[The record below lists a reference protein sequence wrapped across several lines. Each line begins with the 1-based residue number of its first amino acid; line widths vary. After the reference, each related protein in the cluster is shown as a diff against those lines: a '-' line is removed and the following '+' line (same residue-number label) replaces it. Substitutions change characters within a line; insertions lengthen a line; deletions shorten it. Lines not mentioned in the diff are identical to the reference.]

1 MKYKLLVLDVDG
13 TLLDSEKKISKRT
26 LAALLKVQQM
36 GVRIVL
42 ASGRPTYGLM
52 PIAKTLEL
60 GNYGGFILSYNGGQI
75 INAQSGE
82 LLFERRINPEMLP
95 YLEKKSRKNGFAIFT
110 YHEDTII
117 TDSPENE
124 HIRREAELNGLKI
137 IAETE
142 FSIAVDFAPC
152 KCMLVSDDE
161 EALVGLEDHWRRR
174 LNGALDVFRSEPY
187 FLEVV
192 PCSIDKSNTL
202 GALLEK
208 LGIKSE
214 EVIAIG
220 DGVCDVSMIQSAG
233 LGAFAAVLMLIFKD
247 TILGFVAGVLL
258 SENDMVHIGDWI
270 EMPQNNV
277 NGVVMDITLNIVK
290 VQNFDNTIVTIP
302 PYSLVSGS
310 FINWRG
316 MTESGGRRIMREYA
330 LKLDYIQPCT
340 PEFLEKMK
348 KFDAD
353 LADFITEKQKQ
364 AAEGKVANT
373 DNPAGLVNGTIDTNV
388 GLLRAY
394 MTLYLKRH
402 PFISKDLLLM
412 VRTLAPTENGLPVQ
426 IYCFSSNKNWPSYES
441 IQAEIMEHFVS
452 VLPEFGLYP
461 FQNPTARDYVI
472 SGLIESGKDLSTV
485 DGIPWHS
492 VLPKEEKV

>member
-1 MKYKLLVLDVDG
+1 MNTNEFARILLTWIKSFLSWIGIPRDRLNELDEIIFLILIVVIAFAVGAVFHYLSVRFTRKVLKYKNISFLSSLIEYNALRKMSAVIPPLIISALLPFAFDYRS
-13 TLLDSEKKISKRT
+13 TWFTASEKIT
-26 LAALLKVQQM
+26 WIYFFIALLFSVNA
-36 GVRIVL
+36 VL
-42 ASGRPTYGLM
+42 NSVGNVLMNKEQLQNRPM
-52 PIAKTLEL
+52 K
-60 GNYGGFILSYNGGQI
+60 GFIQI
-75 INAQSGE
+75 FQV
-82 LLFERRINPEMLP
+82 
-95 YLEKKSRKNGFAIFT
+95 IF
-110 YHEDTII
+110 
-117 TDSPENE
+117 S
-124 HIRREAELNGLKI
+124 
-137 IAETE
+137 
-142 FSIAVDFAPC
+142 C
-152 KCMLVSDDE
+152 
-161 EALVGLEDHWRRR
+161 
-174 LNGALDVFRSEPY
+174 
-187 FLEVV
+187 
-192 PCSIDKSNTL
+192 
-202 GALLEK
+202 
-208 LGIKSE
+208 
-214 EVIAIG
+214 IAII
-220 DGVCDVSMIQSAG
+220 VIISILINKSPLNLITG

-270 EMPQNNV
+270 EMPQN
-277 NGVVMDITLNIVK
+277 
-290 VQNFDNTIVTIP
+290 NTIVTIP

>member
-1 MKYKLLVLDVDG
+1 MSTNEFARILLTWIKSFLSWIGIPRDRLNELDEIIFLILIVVIAFAVGAVFHYLSVRFTRKVLKYKNISFLSSLIEYNALRKMSAVIPPLIISALLPFAFDYRSTWFTV
-13 TLLDSEKKISKRT
+13 SEKIT
-26 LAALLKVQQM
+26 WIYFFIALLFSVNA
-36 GVRIVL
+36 VL
-42 ASGRPTYGLM
+42 NSVGNVLMNKEQLQNRPM
-52 PIAKTLEL
+52 K
-60 GNYGGFILSYNGGQI
+60 GFIQI
-75 INAQSGE
+75 FQVIFSCVAIIVIISILIN
-82 LLFERRINPEMLP
+82 
-95 YLEKKSRKNGFAIFT
+95 KSPLNL
-110 YHEDTII
+110 I
-117 TDSPENE
+117 T
-124 HIRREAELNGLKI
+124 
-137 IAETE
+137 
-142 FSIAVDFAPC
+142 
-152 KCMLVSDDE
+152 
-161 EALVGLEDHWRRR
+161 
-174 LNGALDVFRSEPY
+174 
-187 FLEVV
+187 
-192 PCSIDKSNTL
+192 
-202 GALLEK
+202 
-208 LGIKSE
+208 
-214 EVIAIG
+214 
-220 DGVCDVSMIQSAG
+220 G

-316 MTESGGRRIMREYA
+316 MTESGRRIMREYA

>member
-1 MKYKLLVLDVDG
+1 MSTNEFARILLTWIKSFLSWIGIPRDRLNELDEIIFLILIVVIAFAVGAVFHYLSVRFTRKVLKYKNISFLSSLIEYNALRKMSAVIPPLIISALLPFAFDYRSTWFTV
-13 TLLDSEKKISKRT
+13 SEKIT
-26 LAALLKVQQM
+26 WIYFFIALLFSVNA
-36 GVRIVL
+36 VL
-42 ASGRPTYGLM
+42 NSVGNVLMNKEQLQNRPM
-52 PIAKTLEL
+52 K
-60 GNYGGFILSYNGGQI
+60 GFIQIFQVILSCVAI
-75 INAQSGE
+75 IVIISI
-82 LLFERRINPEMLP
+82 LIN
-95 YLEKKSRKNGFAIFT
+95 KSPLIL
-110 YHEDTII
+110 I
-117 TDSPENE
+117 T
-124 HIRREAELNGLKI
+124 
-137 IAETE
+137 
-142 FSIAVDFAPC
+142 
-152 KCMLVSDDE
+152 
-161 EALVGLEDHWRRR
+161 
-174 LNGALDVFRSEPY
+174 
-187 FLEVV
+187 
-192 PCSIDKSNTL
+192 
-202 GALLEK
+202 
-208 LGIKSE
+208 
-214 EVIAIG
+214 
-220 DGVCDVSMIQSAG
+220 G

-348 KFDAD
+348 KVDAD

-364 AAEGKVANT
+364 SAEGKVANT

>member
-1 MKYKLLVLDVDG
+1 MKF
-13 TLLDSEKKISKRT
+13 T
-26 LAALLKVQQM
+26 LAVAFALH
-36 GVRIVL
+36 R
-42 ASGRPTYGLM
+42 
-52 PIAKTLEL
+52 
-60 GNYGGFILSYNGGQI
+60 N
-75 INAQSGE
+75 
-82 LLFERRINPEMLP
+82 
-95 YLEKKSRKNGFAIFT
+95 
-110 YHEDTII
+110 II
-117 TDSPENE
+117 TQHDAQHEILLGSQFVQRFIDERLHGVQAATLAEIEIDLLLRYRLQQIVDTLTAKPFDQQPGTGRAQRAE
-124 HIRREAELNGLKI
+124 HQIPNAL
-137 IAETE
+137 TE
-142 FSIAVDFAPC
+142 FVDMMHAIIVIISILINKSP
-152 KCMLVSDDE
+152 
-161 EALVGLEDHWRRR
+161 
-174 LNGALDVFRSEPY
+174 LNL
-187 FLEVV
+187 
-192 PCSIDKSNTL
+192 IT
-202 GALLEK
+202 
-208 LGIKSE
+208 
-214 EVIAIG
+214 
-220 DGVCDVSMIQSAG
+220 G

>member
-1 MKYKLLVLDVDG
+1 MNTNEFARILLTWIKSFLSWIGIPRDRLNELDEIIFLILIVVIAFAVGAVFHYLSVRFTRKVLKYKNISFLSSLIEYNALRKMSAVIPPLIISALLPFAFDYRS
-13 TLLDSEKKISKRT
+13 TWFTASEKIT
-26 LAALLKVQQM
+26 WIYFFIALLFSVNA
-36 GVRIVL
+36 VL
-42 ASGRPTYGLM
+42 NSVGNVLMNKEQLQNRPM
-52 PIAKTLEL
+52 K
-60 GNYGGFILSYNGGQI
+60 GFIQI
-75 INAQSGE
+75 FQV
-82 LLFERRINPEMLP
+82 
-95 YLEKKSRKNGFAIFT
+95 IF
-110 YHEDTII
+110 
-117 TDSPENE
+117 S
-124 HIRREAELNGLKI
+124 
-137 IAETE
+137 
-142 FSIAVDFAPC
+142 C
-152 KCMLVSDDE
+152 
-161 EALVGLEDHWRRR
+161 
-174 LNGALDVFRSEPY
+174 
-187 FLEVV
+187 
-192 PCSIDKSNTL
+192 
-202 GALLEK
+202 
-208 LGIKSE
+208 
-214 EVIAIG
+214 IAII
-220 DGVCDVSMIQSAG
+220 VIISILINKSPLNLITG

-340 PEFLEKMK
+340 PEFLEKMN

-426 IYCFSSNKNWPSYES
+426 IYCFSANKNWPSYES

>member
-1 MKYKLLVLDVDG
+1 MTWIKSFLSWIGIPRDRLNELDEIIFLILIVVIAFAVGAVFHYLSVRFTRKVLKYKNISFLSSLIEYNALRKMSAVIPPLIISALLPFVFDYRSTWFTV
-13 TLLDSEKKISKRT
+13 SEKIT
-26 LAALLKVQQM
+26 WIYFFIALLFSVNA
-36 GVRIVL
+36 VL
-42 ASGRPTYGLM
+42 NSVGNVLMNKEQLQNRPM
-52 PIAKTLEL
+52 K
-60 GNYGGFILSYNGGQI
+60 GFIQI
-75 INAQSGE
+75 FQVIFSCVAIIVIISILIN
-82 LLFERRINPEMLP
+82 
-95 YLEKKSRKNGFAIFT
+95 KSPLNL
-110 YHEDTII
+110 I
-117 TDSPENE
+117 T
-124 HIRREAELNGLKI
+124 
-137 IAETE
+137 
-142 FSIAVDFAPC
+142 
-152 KCMLVSDDE
+152 
-161 EALVGLEDHWRRR
+161 
-174 LNGALDVFRSEPY
+174 
-187 FLEVV
+187 
-192 PCSIDKSNTL
+192 
-202 GALLEK
+202 
-208 LGIKSE
+208 
-214 EVIAIG
+214 
-220 DGVCDVSMIQSAG
+220 G
-233 LGAFAAVLMLIFKD
+233 LGAFAAVLMLI
-247 TILGFVAGVLL
+247 LLL

-277 NGVVMDITLNIVK
+277 DGVVMDITLNIVK

-426 IYCFSSNKNWPSYES
+426 IYCFSANKNWPSYES

>member
-1 MKYKLLVLDVDG
+1 MNTNEFARILLTWIKSFLSWIGIPRDRLNELDEIIFLILIVVIAFAVGAVFHYLSVRFTRKVLKYKNISFLSSLIEYNALRKMSAVIPPLIISALLPFAFDYRSTWFTV
-13 TLLDSEKKISKRT
+13 SEKIT
-26 LAALLKVQQM
+26 WIYFFIALLFSVNA
-36 GVRIVL
+36 VL
-42 ASGRPTYGLM
+42 NSVGNVLMNKEQLQNRPM
-52 PIAKTLEL
+52 K
-60 GNYGGFILSYNGGQI
+60 GFIQI
-75 INAQSGE
+75 FQVIFSCVAIIVIISILIN
-82 LLFERRINPEMLP
+82 
-95 YLEKKSRKNGFAIFT
+95 KSPLNL
-110 YHEDTII
+110 I
-117 TDSPENE
+117 T
-124 HIRREAELNGLKI
+124 
-137 IAETE
+137 
-142 FSIAVDFAPC
+142 
-152 KCMLVSDDE
+152 
-161 EALVGLEDHWRRR
+161 
-174 LNGALDVFRSEPY
+174 
-187 FLEVV
+187 
-192 PCSIDKSNTL
+192 
-202 GALLEK
+202 
-208 LGIKSE
+208 
-214 EVIAIG
+214 
-220 DGVCDVSMIQSAG
+220 G

-373 DNPAGLVNGTIDTNV
+373 DNPTGLVNGTIDTNV

>member
-1 MKYKLLVLDVDG
+1 MNTNEFARILLTWIKSFLSWIGIPRDRLNELDEIIFLILIVVIAFAVGAVFHYLSVRFTRKVLKYKNISFLSSLIEYNALRKMSAVIPPLIISALLPFAFDYRSTWFTV
-13 TLLDSEKKISKRT
+13 SEKIT
-26 LAALLKVQQM
+26 WIYFFIALLFSVNA
-36 GVRIVL
+36 VL
-42 ASGRPTYGLM
+42 NSVGNVLMNKEQLQNRPM
-52 PIAKTLEL
+52 K
-60 GNYGGFILSYNGGQI
+60 GFIQI
-75 INAQSGE
+75 FQV
-82 LLFERRINPEMLP
+82 
-95 YLEKKSRKNGFAIFT
+95 IF
-110 YHEDTII
+110 
-117 TDSPENE
+117 S
-124 HIRREAELNGLKI
+124 
-137 IAETE
+137 
-142 FSIAVDFAPC
+142 C
-152 KCMLVSDDE
+152 
-161 EALVGLEDHWRRR
+161 
-174 LNGALDVFRSEPY
+174 
-187 FLEVV
+187 
-192 PCSIDKSNTL
+192 
-202 GALLEK
+202 
-208 LGIKSE
+208 
-214 EVIAIG
+214 IAII
-220 DGVCDVSMIQSAG
+220 VIISILINKSPLNLITG

-277 NGVVMDITLNIVK
+277 NGVVMDITLNIV
-290 VQNFDNTIVTIP
+290 
-302 PYSLVSGS
+302 
-310 FINWRG
+310 
-316 MTESGGRRIMREYA
+316 RRIMREYA

>member
-1 MKYKLLVLDVDG
+1 MKPFVH
-13 TLLDSEKKISKRT
+13 I
-26 LAALLKVQQM
+26 
-36 GVRIVL
+36 
-42 ASGRPTYGLM
+42 
-52 PIAKTLEL
+52 
-60 GNYGGFILSYNGGQI
+60 GFY
-75 INAQSGE
+75 
-82 LLFERRINPEMLP
+82 P
-95 YLEKKSRKNGFAIFT
+95 
-110 YHEDTII
+110 
-117 TDSPENE
+117 
-124 HIRREAELNGLKI
+124 
-137 IAETE
+137 
-142 FSIAVDFAPC
+142 
-152 KCMLVSDDE
+152 
-161 EALVGLEDHWRRR
+161 
-174 LNGALDVFRSEPY
+174 
-187 FLEVV
+187 
-192 PCSIDKSNTL
+192 
-202 GALLEK
+202 
-208 LGIKSE
+208 
-214 EVIAIG
+214 VIAIYKSYPLSCSQFQPFVS
-220 DGVCDVSMIQSAG
+220 GVRSSGVSLCNKPDTFIGRCHALTQRVRIIGRAIVDYDDFQIFESLVTDRRKTFLYCLFIISALLPFAFDYRSTWFTVSEKITWIYFFIALLFSVNAVLNSVGNVLMNKEQLQNRPMKGFIQIFQVIFSCVAIIVIISILINKSPLNLITG

>member
-1 MKYKLLVLDVDG
+1 MSTNEFARILLTWIKSFLSWIGIPRDRLNELDEIIFLILIVVIAFAVGAVFHYLSVRFTRKVLKYKNISFLSSLIEYNALRKMSAVIPPLIISALLPFAFDYRSTWFTV
-13 TLLDSEKKISKRT
+13 SEKIT
-26 LAALLKVQQM
+26 WIYFFIALLFSVNA
-36 GVRIVL
+36 VL
-42 ASGRPTYGLM
+42 NSVGNVLMNKEQLQNRPM
-52 PIAKTLEL
+52 K
-60 GNYGGFILSYNGGQI
+60 GFIQI
-75 INAQSGE
+75 FQVIFSCVAIIVIISILIN
-82 LLFERRINPEMLP
+82 
-95 YLEKKSRKNGFAIFT
+95 KSPLNL
-110 YHEDTII
+110 I
-117 TDSPENE
+117 T
-124 HIRREAELNGLKI
+124 
-137 IAETE
+137 
-142 FSIAVDFAPC
+142 
-152 KCMLVSDDE
+152 
-161 EALVGLEDHWRRR
+161 
-174 LNGALDVFRSEPY
+174 
-187 FLEVV
+187 
-192 PCSIDKSNTL
+192 
-202 GALLEK
+202 
-208 LGIKSE
+208 
-214 EVIAIG
+214 
-220 DGVCDVSMIQSAG
+220 G

-340 PEFLEKMK
+340 PEFLEKKK

>member
-1 MKYKLLVLDVDG
+1 MLVVDLG
-13 TLLDSEKKISKRT
+13 KWMNKI
-26 LAALLKVQQM
+26 LIDW
-36 GVRIVL
+36 GID
-42 ASGRPTYGLM
+42 PTV
-52 PIAKTLEL
+52 ADRFDE
-60 GNYGGFILSYNGGQI
+60 
-75 INAQSGE
+75 
-82 LLFERRINPEMLP
+82 
-95 YLEKKSRKNGFAIFT
+95 
-110 YHEDTII
+110 TII
-117 TDSPENE
+117 A
-124 HIRREAELNGLKI
+124 ILM
-137 IAETE
+137 IA
-142 FSIAVDFAPC
+142 
-152 KCMLVSDDE
+152 
-161 EALVGLEDHWRRR
+161 
-174 LNGALDVFRSEPY
+174 
-187 FLEVV
+187 
-192 PCSIDKSNTL
+192 
-202 GALLEK
+202 
-208 LGIKSE
+208 
-214 EVIAIG
+214 IAIG
-220 DGVCDVSMIQSAG
+220 LNYLCQAILIGGMRQYTRRKPHQWNTLLMKRKVFHNLIHTIPAFLVYYLLPIAFVRGKDLLLISQKACAIYIIFSLLLAVNGILLMIMDIYDGKESMKNRPMKGFIQVLQVLLFFIGGIIIIAIIVNKSPASLFAG
-233 LGAFAAVLMLIFKD
+233 LGASAAILMLVFKD
-247 TILGFVAGVLL
+247 SILGFVAGIQL
-258 SENDMVHIGDWI
+258 SANDMVRPGDWI
-270 EMPQNNV
+270 TLPSGAA
-277 NGVVMDITLNIVK
+277 NGTVQEITLNTVK
-290 VQNFDNTIVTIP
+290 IQNFDNTIVTIP

>member
-1 MKYKLLVLDVDG
+1 MNTNEFARILLTWIKSFLSWIGIPRDRLNELDEIIFLILIVVIAFAVGAVFHYLSVRFTRKVLKYKNISFLSSLIEYNALRKMSAVIPPLIISALLPFAFDYRS
-13 TLLDSEKKISKRT
+13 TWFTASEKIT
-26 LAALLKVQQM
+26 WIYFFIALLFSVNA
-36 GVRIVL
+36 VL
-42 ASGRPTYGLM
+42 NSVGNVLMNKEQLQNRPM
-52 PIAKTLEL
+52 K
-60 GNYGGFILSYNGGQI
+60 GFIQI
-75 INAQSGE
+75 FQV
-82 LLFERRINPEMLP
+82 
-95 YLEKKSRKNGFAIFT
+95 IF
-110 YHEDTII
+110 
-117 TDSPENE
+117 S
-124 HIRREAELNGLKI
+124 
-137 IAETE
+137 
-142 FSIAVDFAPC
+142 C
-152 KCMLVSDDE
+152 
-161 EALVGLEDHWRRR
+161 
-174 LNGALDVFRSEPY
+174 
-187 FLEVV
+187 
-192 PCSIDKSNTL
+192 
-202 GALLEK
+202 
-208 LGIKSE
+208 
-214 EVIAIG
+214 IAII
-220 DGVCDVSMIQSAG
+220 VIISILINKSPLNLITG

-340 PEFLEKMK
+340 PEFLKKMK

-426 IYCFSSNKNWPSYES
+426 IYCFSANKNWPSYES